1 MWRRTARPTLFVH
14 LALSV
19 ILGVAGQAK
28 TGHAGGGTA
37 GLQMAGNTDTLDRV
51 SFGVEGAESSHGADP
66 GMWGAAPYGPQGP
79 MQVSAAAASDV
90 GGGDRL
96 DETQNR
102 LLGRAY
108 LAQMFRRYGSWPDAV
123 AAYNW
128 GPARIDRWISGGR
141 LFDKLPPAVARY
153 QTRVLAE
160 SGAFAG
166 ITTRLARL
174 RLLRLEAKRQLIE
187 RRHHGY
193 RPDAV
198 ELLYAEIMR
207 ATPGPV
213 E

>member
-1 MWRRTARPTLFVH
+1 LRRTGRRDRCRFPL
-14 LALSV
+14 
-19 ILGVAGQAK
+19 
-28 TGHAGGGTA
+28 
-37 GLQMAGNTDTLDRV
+37 LQRLTPA
-51 SFGVEGAESSHGADP
+51 AEI
-66 GMWGAAPYGPQGP
+66 
-79 MQVSAAAASDV
+79 VF
-90 GGGDRL
+90 

-102 LLGRAY
+102 ALGRAY
-108 LAQMFRRYGSWPDAV
+108 LAQMFRHYGSWPDAI

-128 GPARIDRWISGGR
+128 GPARIDRWITGGR

-166 ITTRLARL
+166 ITTRLGRL

-193 RPDAV
+193 RPEAV

-207 ATPGPV
+207 ATSGPV
-213 E
+213 EMKGEQSPRWREL